1 MKKKKKATKS
11 YFPTD
16 EETKAMSWCINRG
29 IRMCPVY
36 HSNTELKMVVEINIE
51 GQNRVMT
58 SPEVFDYYEYS
69 VKAYKGYIYFYN
81 KYKDANIPIVEEE
94 PDLTPPYFT
103 NLFSEN
109 TPELWKKI
117 VIIDDLIMDNSK
129 KLNKTEENT
138 IKK

>member
-1 MKKKKKATKS
+1 
-11 YFPTD
+11 
-16 EETKAMSWCINRG
+16 
-29 IRMCPVY
+29 MCPVY

-69 VKAYKGYIYFYN
+69 VKAYKGYIYFHN
-81 KYKDANIPIVEEE
+81 KYKNANIPIIKEE
-94 PDLTPPYFT
+94 PDLTPPYYT

-109 TPELWKKI
+109 TPELWKWI
-117 VIIDDLIMDNSK
+117 VITDNLIMDNAK